1 MAVPKEIASIKR
13 FGVRYGRSLKER
25 MGKIEAEQRKLHR
38 CPYCGKMSVKWQAI
52 GIWLCK
58 KCGSTPEKSGVY
70 CLGNQT
76 HDARP
81 VRQSAAVLLPQNGGE
96 EQRRQRLA

>member
-38 CPYCGKMSVKWQAI
+38 CPYCGKPSVKWQAV
-52 GIWLCK
+52 GIWLCR
-58 KCGSTPEKSGVY
+58 KCGSKFTGKAYSPMKKVEVKEKTIEEG
-70 CLGNQT
+70 
-76 HDARP
+76 
-81 VRQSAAVLLPQNGGE
+81 SAKAGE
-96 EQRRQRLA
+96 K